1 MPRSVKSSNL
11 NGNSSNGRRQ
21 QPKARE
27 AVAGDETSTRG
38 INNRSTS
45 EAKSA
50 GYPICQKTRRVNR
63 TRSDDTVVPTDTDDT
78 SSPPPLQ
85 HKRRKLDNQAG
96 LKNIQAVEESTEDD
110 SYNDSDS
117 YYSDSYYSD
126 SYDDDG
132 DDYDYDYD
140 DVFSGED
147 FSDVGGNSDDD
158 EDDDAESQ
166 IRPIAPEVLEAV
178 QGLEQNATNKAID
191 ADSPKW
197 ADMGF
202 FDLLEY
208 LVYSGNGFS
217 RGDFE
222 KDDQNWRKINEH
234 VSQDTIMKDLQR
246 PGLSTQQCYRTYF
259 KLWAEFCNQRHK
271 DSESELMVSET
282 EEPDSH
288 GDERRLDEEHPY
300 EVTIKKV
307 LAFFK
312 DVLFKKPTIKRLYL
326 HKDYSYPFATYRDI
340 SEKDPRAVIVRG
352 TGKARNSRYVVDL
365 KKVVDELTEHEEG
378 HYRYKKLQ
386 VCLGVRSIYQARS
399 ALAFLLKR
407 QSMRL
412 NEEERNLTPPLL
424 HSNYIGQ
431 AIENY
436 NRQLVY
442 GTILAPNDDPVR
454 LAYTPEEHLRMLL
467 QTFLSETPALSPQ
480 KLKIQIREHAKIAM
494 RHMLLLQDQDLRSL
508 AQCNSYLT
516 HVHLDRNNTIAVQPL
531 WVLQLR
537 FWENIPDLEF
547 IRVQQV
553 AAVRHVDV
561 RRCAV
566 GAYAFHLFYLFKDYG
581 KDIGDYFR
589 LPRWADYK
597 AFPTDTGKFEN
608 EQSYA
613 NARDSFNK
621 VKLKVNVRCAKV
633 SHAGRYSGYAEA
645 QEIGISLADI
655 QQADGMFSGKTYL
668 NSYQSNEP
676 YVFAR
681 GMAGFLRKPFYL
693 ARNDV
698 DLNVAEHGNLM
709 RMIFPF
715 IEDALYVK
723 EKEPGEYERWIEAIS
738 REMNDMDGMDFL
750 FQTITPSHDIRDSGR
765 ADIYEYAEPFLLMLA
780 RFRRVILQDVIE
792 YLYLMERN
800 GKTTWANWHIPLFNH
815 LSHIFNRPDFIALKK
830 TLFVRFEQADGRWS
844 ESPPE
849 PPVHLSPADAKYIQD
864 ILDADRR
871 QFEAS
876 MRMMEAEVEELTS
889 KVAEMVSPLVT
900 DVASMVRTMMET
912 TMNLRNCESQLSL
925 LQSHLTGSHFLQ
937 PNPTSTTP
945 ATTST
950 LQVQPC
956 TQPLAQ
962 TAPSIATVARE
973 SPPFLSARSTFNYHP
988 ANHLLTVKKIIA
1000 EQAMYDSR
1008 TYQSGPVPMNVT
1020 KIISLRRPV
1029 AVYAYFL
1036 ARTMFKSSQK
1046 EVDEAAL
1053 ATDNSGTH
1061 AVFDYLQNKRDSE
1074 CKNWAQFF
1082 EWCHERLQRE
1092 GREAGDED
1100 TIRYLDKR
1108 QSIANMRAAKRAKK
1122 A

>member
-1 MPRSVKSSNL
+1 
-11 NGNSSNGRRQ
+11 
-21 QPKARE
+21 
-27 AVAGDETSTRG
+27 
-38 INNRSTS
+38 
-45 EAKSA
+45 
-50 GYPICQKTRRVNR
+50 
-63 TRSDDTVVPTDTDDT
+63 
-78 SSPPPLQ
+78 
-85 HKRRKLDNQAG
+85 
-96 LKNIQAVEESTEDD
+96 
-110 SYNDSDS
+110 
-117 YYSDSYYSD
+117 
-126 SYDDDG
+126 
-132 DDYDYDYD
+132 
-140 DVFSGED
+140 
-147 FSDVGGNSDDD
+147 
-158 EDDDAESQ
+158 
-166 IRPIAPEVLEAV
+166 
-178 QGLEQNATNKAID
+178 
-191 ADSPKW
+191 
-197 ADMGF
+197 
-202 FDLLEY
+202 
-208 LVYSGNGFS
+208 
-217 RGDFE
+217 
-222 KDDQNWRKINEH
+222 
-234 VSQDTIMKDLQR
+234 MKDLQR
-246 PGLSTQQCYRTYF
+246 PGVSTQQCYHTYL

-282 EEPDSH
+282 GEPDSQ

-340 SEKDPRAVIVRG
+340 REKDPRAVIVRG

-365 KKVVDELTEHEEG
+365 KKVVDELPEHEEG
-378 HYRYKKLQ
+378 HHRYKKLQ

-424 HSNYIGQ
+424 YSNYIGQ

-442 GTILAPNDDPVR
+442 GTIPDPKDDPVP

-494 RHMLLLQDQDLRSL
+494 RHMFLLQDQDLRSL

-531 WVLQLR
+531 WVLHLR

-597 AFPTDTGKFEN
+597 AFPADTGKFEN

-621 VKLKVNVRCAKV
+621 IKLKVNVRCAKV

-645 QEIGISLADI
+645 QGIGISLADI
-655 QQADGMFSGKTYL
+655 QQADRMFSGKTYP
-668 NSYQSNEP
+668 NSYQSSEP

-723 EKEPGEYERWIEAIS
+723 EKEPGEYERWIEAIN

-750 FQTITPSHDIRDSGR
+750 FQTIAPSHDIRDSSR
-765 ADIYEYAEPFLLMLA
+765 ADIYEHAEPFLLMLA
-780 RFRRVILQDVIE
+780 RFRR
-792 YLYLMERN
+792 
-800 GKTTWANWHIPLFNH
+800 
-815 LSHIFNRPDFIALKK
+815 KK
-830 TLFVRFEQADGRWS
+830 LFVRFEQADGRWP

-889 KVAEMVSPLVT
+889 KVAEMVSPLVA
-900 DVASMVRTMMET
+900 DIASMVKKMMET

-925 LQSHLTGSHFLQ
+925 LQSHLTGTHFSL
-937 PNPTSTTP
+937 PNTTSTTP
-945 ATTST
+945 ATTSM

-962 TAPSIATVARE
+962 TAPSIAMVARE
-973 SPPFLSARSTFNYHP
+973 SPPFPSARSTFNYHP

-1108 QSIANMRAAKRAKK
+1108 QSIANMRAAKKAKK
-1122 A
+1122 N